1 MFQHLIS
8 PASRRHSEKPAVFT
22 SSRHISLHSTNR
34 SVVFVVSLVFFLIG
48 GCEKSRDALL
58 DSTGTPPVLRGVA
71 LSPSIINTDSIG
83 IGTAQ
88 SPQDNVQLS
97 TTVTATVEQAGAPS
111 PITVI
116 TTVRRDLGS
125 GLLSTTQ
132 LSDDGQAPD
141 TQRDDGIYSG
151 KLSFG
156 IKRVEI
162 GTYAVET
169 VAETKNGYRSASQI
183 VQLRVIRSNL
193 PPAISDVQAPDTVTL
208 GNQNQAL
215 QLRVKATDPNGLED
229 IQRVIF
235 NSFRPDGQP
244 SSGNPFQMFDD
255 GEQTGISGDQ
265 VKGDGIYSLRIS
277 LPASTQTGTYRF
289 EFRAF
294 DRLNE
299 GSNTIVHSITVR
311 P

>member
-1 MFQHLIS
+1 MFRHLIS
-8 PASRRHSEKPAVFT
+8 SAPCRRFNHPIDPASPGNNPRSGLSYVLSFLLLLFT
-22 SSRHISLHSTNR
+22 
-34 SVVFVVSLVFFLIG
+34 LIA
-48 GCEKSRDALL
+48 GCEKSNDALL
-58 DSTGTPPVLRGVA
+58 DSTGPAPVLSTVA
-71 LSPSIINTDSIG
+71 LSPSSINTDSIG

-88 SPQDNVQLS
+88 SPQDNIQLS
-97 TTVTATVEQAGAPS
+97 TTVTASVEGAGILQPLAV
-111 PITVI
+111 T

-125 GLLSTTQ
+125 GPLATAR

-141 TQRDDGIYSG
+141 TQRNDGIYSG
-151 KLSFG
+151 KLSFE

-169 VAETKNGYRSASQI
+169 VAESENGYKSAGQI
-183 VQLRVIRSNL
+183 LPLRVTRSNL

-208 GNQNQAL
+208 GNQDQAL
-215 QLRVKATDPNGLED
+215 QLRIKATDPNGLED

-235 NSFRPDGQP
+235 NSFRPGGQP
-244 SSGNPFQMFDD
+244 SSGNPFSMFDD
-255 GEQTGISGDQ
+255 GEQSGISGDQ

-277 LPASTQTGTYRF
+277 LPASTTTGTYRF

-299 GSNTIVHSITVR
+299 GSNTIVHNITVR

>member
-1 MFQHLIS
+1 ML
-8 PASRRHSEKPAVFT
+8 SRVFT
-22 SSRHISLHSTNR
+22 LQLL
-34 SVVFVVSLVFFLIG
+34 LVFSFIA
-48 GCEKSRDALL
+48 GCEKSNDVLL
-58 DSTGTPPVLRGVA
+58 DSTGPAPVLSTVS
-71 LSPSIINTDSIG
+71 LSPSSINTDSIG
-83 IGTAQ
+83 LGTAQ
-88 SPQDNVQLS
+88 SPQDNVQLNS
-97 TTVTATVEQAGAPS
+97 TVTATVGRAAPL
-111 PITVI
+111 TV
-116 TTVRRDLGS
+116 TATVRRDLGS
-125 GLLSTTQ
+125 GPLATARLA
-132 LSDDGQAPD
+132 DDGQAPD
-141 TQRDDGIYSG
+141 AQRDDGIFTG
-151 KLSFG
+151 KLSFE

-169 VAETKNGYRSASQI
+169 VAESENGYKSAGQI
-183 VQLRVIRSNL
+183 LALRVIRSNL

-208 GNQNQAL
+208 ANQDQAL

-235 NSFRPDGQP
+235 NSFRPGGQP

-255 GEQTGISGDQ
+255 GEQSGISGDQ

-277 LPASTQTGTYRF
+277 LPASTQIGTYRF

-299 GSNTIVHSITVR
+299 GSNTIVHNITVR